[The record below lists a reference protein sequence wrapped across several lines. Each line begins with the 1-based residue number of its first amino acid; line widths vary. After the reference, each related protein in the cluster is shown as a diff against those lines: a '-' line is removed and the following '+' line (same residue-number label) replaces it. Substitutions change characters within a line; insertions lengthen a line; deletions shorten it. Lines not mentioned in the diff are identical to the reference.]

1 MLKKKLLC
9 LTTLIVVC
17 ALILS
22 GCSLFSHLTYL
33 NGNTEISDVSITGYN
48 TLAVGEDGNV
58 YYRGNIIEHFTNGV
72 SGELSGEINTS
83 NFLMGMKFI
92 RMYDKGD
99 AVKAYLTTY
108 GGAILTEQ
116 DEVYLFLNGDT
127 EGYQTPTLF
136 CSGYTDLEIYS
147 DTVYLLSGKDEFG
160 YMTVDSPGDFHILAE
175 NVRKFRFAVNNQ
187 NHVVAFLLMNDNRL
201 YVYDTNES
209 FNPDAEHFKNITD
222 FDYCS
227 KSTEFKVLCIQDS
240 LCDVYYYVLSEEE
253 LSYEA
258 IQTHSGEKTGEN
270 VAKIT
275 AYGTGVAML
284 DDDNNLYLYGGDMDR
299 HYSREFT
306 GEKVMANVS
315 LVAGSSDSLFVVK
328 TDGSYHYYGNNG
340 DNTYNT
346 IRKEE

>member
-1 MLKKKLLC
+1 MMKLRYIFSVSALLLMLSA
-9 LTTLIVVC
+9 C
-17 ALILS
+17 AQSQFSALEQQQIS
-22 GCSLFSHLTYL
+22 IEDPQLFEKSDAFTIDFAAMRDKDYSFPLPVGKAKMGKDY
-33 NGNTEISDVSITGYN
+33 NVEIETQ
-48 TLAVGEDGNV
+48 
-58 YYRGNIIEHFTNGV
+58 
-72 SGELSGEINTS
+72 
-83 NFLMGMKFI
+83 
-92 RMYDKGD
+92 KGD